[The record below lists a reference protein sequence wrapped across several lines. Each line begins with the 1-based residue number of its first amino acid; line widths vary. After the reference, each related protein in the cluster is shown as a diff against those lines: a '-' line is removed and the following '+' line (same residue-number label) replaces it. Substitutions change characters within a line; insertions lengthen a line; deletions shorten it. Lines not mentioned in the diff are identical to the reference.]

1 MPVSANPEWQQ
12 LAVYAAGGALLLF
25 LLFRIPYVGRFFR
38 ALFSLALLAFALFV
52 LLQQAPFDPNLGR
65 VAALLGLDRQEV
77 SGGEVRIAMGPDGHF
92 WARATINGVERRLLV
107 DSGATVT
114 ALSERTAR
122 LAAVE
127 RGESLMPVVLRTANG
142 AVRAE
147 TGTVERLALG
157 RIEASN
163 LKVVISPALGDVDI
177 LGMNFLS
184 RLQSWRVEGRTLI
197 LVPEPPEQ
205 RSSG

>member
-25 LLFRIPYVGRFFR
+25 LLFRIPYVGRIFR